1 MGLKSSKIDMNG
13 TEEDKNLKEDNKVER
28 RLKLLQGS
36 KQQIGRNDRHN
47 GMLLSTD
54 EADDD
59 DDEYDKKQCEK
70 TSLVNH
76 NDECATD
83 SETNEEYEEYPEM
96 LYCHPTYPNSI
107 FQTLEEMKQ
116 LSFHTDLTLS
126 TQSEVTFQAHSLVL
140 AAVSSLVQQIIQQ
153 VNQKNEKKIFL
164 PLGPQVS
171 DLGVS
176 AVLEFAYNGTIS
188 DLNRGSLA
196 QIQAAALYLGVSR
209 ILKLCKEEEERERK
223 KDVKSE
229 KEENNSRI
237 SDKEQKKV
245 SLQSIKQLWDER
257 VGCDVEVEAEGRIFS
272 GMET

>member
-1 MGLKSSKIDMNG
+1 MNG

-36 KQQIGRNDRHN
+36 KQQIERSDSHN
-47 GMLLSTD
+47 GMLLLMD
-54 EADDD
+54 EADDAEED
-59 DDEYDKKQCEK
+59 VDADEDDKKQFEK
-70 TSLVNH
+70 TSFDNH

-83 SETNEEYEEYPEM
+83 SETSEEYEGYPEK

-107 FQTLEEMKQ
+107 FQTLDEMKQ

-140 AAVSSLVQQIIQQ
+140 AAVSSLVQEIIQQ
-153 VNQKNEKKIFL
+153 VNQKNDKKIFL

-188 DLNRGSLA
+188 DLNRRSLS

-237 SDKEQKKV
+237 SDEEQKV